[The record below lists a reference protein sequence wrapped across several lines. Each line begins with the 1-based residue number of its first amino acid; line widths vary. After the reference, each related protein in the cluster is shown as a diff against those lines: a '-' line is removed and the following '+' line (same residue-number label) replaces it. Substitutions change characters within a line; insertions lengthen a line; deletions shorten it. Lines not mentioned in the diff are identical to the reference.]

1 MLYESVL
8 RMIVKLIETIN
19 QDGLGFGFKGEYQ
32 RIYNLLMAVIVN
44 DQEKSQQVSQLLAQS
59 FNRLSESPVDELF
72 IELGVPEEW
81 SSSRLAT
88 QVTADIFK
96 EQQDLFHQSDEGLRW
111 QWFTDLET
119 LEFTNFDQT
128 ATGVFLT
135 RIDLHTHKKLMID

>member
-8 RMIVKLIETIN
+8 SMILRLIETIN
-19 QDGLGFGFKGEYQ
+19 QDGLGFGFKSEYQ

-44 DQEKSQQVSQLLAQS
+44 DQEKSQRVSQLLAQS

-81 SSSRLAT
+81 SSSKLAT
-88 QVTADIFK
+88 QVTADIFQ

-111 QWFTDLET
+111 QWFTDLDT

-128 ATGVFLT
+128 ATGVFVT
-135 RIDLHTHKKLMID
+135 RIDLHAHQKLMID